1 MTLTN
6 RNVLAIIQ
14 CVFYVPATVVSLFLC
29 IRHCCR
35 GRRAQIAWIFL
46 YLYCHVRVA
55 EAALGLATI
64 GTASVAVYATSIL
77 FSLIGV
83 PFLLLTAYGL
93 LNRVYINLAKNYPTR
108 IKGWYVKI
116 LQFPFTAAI
125 ILCARGASGSTAD
138 ASNGGDYRPQILTQ
152 VGIVLCAIGFV
163 VMLILTGAIFRR
175 QSHAELDERRLL
187 NIVIISLP
195 FLVIRMLYTV
205 LVTFWNRDLFKSY
218 EGDVLVEGLMAVLPE
233 MVVVVIY
240 TIEGF
245 TLERLPKDIRKKK
258 NKKCWR
264 RNHGWPSAPEV
275 LDDVSITRKDSEQG
289 WKGIDDKSSGLSRSS
304 TRVDSQQGWKDID
317 DESSGK
323 SPV

>member
-6 RNVLAIIQ
+6 RNVLSIIQ
-14 CVFYVPATVVSLFLC
+14 CVFYVPATVLSLLLC

-35 GRRAQIAWIFL
+35 GRQAQIAWIFL

-64 GTASVAVYATSIL
+64 GTSSVAVYATSIL

-108 IKGWYVKI
+108 IKGWHIKI

-125 ILCARGASGSTAD
+125 ALCARGASSSTAD
-138 ASNGGDYRPQILTQ
+138 ASNSGDYEPQILTKA
-152 VGIVLCAIGFV
+152 GLALCAIAFV

-175 QSHAELDERRLL
+175 ESHVELNDQRLL
-187 NIVIISLP
+187 NIVIVSLP
-195 FLVIRMLYTV
+195 LLLVRMLYTV

-245 TLERLPKDIRKKK
+245 NLERLPKDIRKKK
-258 NKKCWR
+258 KNKKCCR
-264 RNHGWPSAPEV
+264 RKGSWPSAPEV

-289 WKGIDDKSSGLSRSS
+289 WKDIDDKSSGISR
-304 TRVDSQQGWKDID
+304 V
-317 DESSGK
+317 
-323 SPV
+323 